1 MVTVEKKNMKHLDK
15 VFKERG
21 KYIQIWV
28 GKERTIDP
36 ASYDKDITYYTPITI
51 SVLDVNQLSPEQ
63 LQWKMSG
70 QYTTDAKVLVIDRD
84 YLSAIKLSHKLTI
97 DNKEYYG
104 YRDASGNNFQIR
116 EIDNDYFQI
125 YTVRK

>member
-1 MVTVEKKNMKHLDK
+1 MKPLDK
-15 VFKERG
+15 IFRERG

-36 ASYDKDITYYTPITI
+36 DTYDKNVTFYTPITI
-51 SVLDVNQLSPEQ
+51 LALDVNQLSPEQ
-63 LQWKMSG
+63 LRWKMSG
-70 QYTTDAKVLVIDRD
+70 QYTTDAKVLIIERD
-84 YLSAIKLSHKLTI
+84 YLNHIKLSHKLTI

-104 YRDASGNNFQIR
+104 YKDAVGTNFQVR

-125 YTVRK
+125 YTVGRDD

>member
-1 MVTVEKKNMKHLDK
+1 MKALDK
-15 VFKERG
+15 IFRERG

-36 ASYDKDITYYTPITI
+36 DTYDKNVTFYTPITI
-51 SVLDVNQLSPEQ
+51 LALDVNQLSPEQ
-63 LQWKMSG
+63 LRWKMSG
-70 QYTTDAKVLVIDRD
+70 QYTTDAKVLIIERD
-84 YLSAIKLSHKLTI
+84 YLNHIKLSHKLTI

-104 YRDASGNNFQIR
+104 YKDAVGTNFQVR

-125 YTVRK
+125 YTVRRDD